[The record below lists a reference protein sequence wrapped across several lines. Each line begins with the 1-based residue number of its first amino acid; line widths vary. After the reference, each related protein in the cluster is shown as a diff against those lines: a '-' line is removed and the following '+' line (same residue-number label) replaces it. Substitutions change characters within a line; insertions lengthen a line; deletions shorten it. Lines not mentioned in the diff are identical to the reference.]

1 MFTLASFVS
10 SRLHCALFATT
21 LAACTGTA
29 LTATGNHPGN
39 PEAPSAKLPVIES
52 LKADLAD
59 ATSPVLGAAGGAHD
73 PGAHD
78 HAAHGHAA
86 HDHAAQGQN
95 DAKPS
100 DDKATRYTCSMHP
113 EVVTNEPGKCP
124 KCGMALIPKKDEK

>member
-1 MFTLASFVS
+1 MFTLAKFVS
-10 SRLHCALFATT
+10 SRFACALFAST

-29 LTATGNHPGN
+29 LTASGNHPGN
-39 PEAPSAKLPVIES
+39 PEAPPAKLPVIES
-52 LKADLAD
+52 LKADLTD
-59 ATSPVLGAAGGAHD
+59 ATSPVLGATGGHAHD
-73 PGAHD
+73 
-78 HAAHGHAA
+78 HAA
-86 HDHAAQGQN
+86 HDHAAHEQD